1 MAVEVTRLVWQLVEA
16 AAYKANKIC
25 HLVSV
30 KKDSAIACVFYEQ
43 RRIKN
48 ALLKKLVLSNVKYLP
63 TKSFKTTLN
72 AEIQLVKHS
81 T

>member
-48 ALLKKLVLSNVKYLP
+48 APLKKTGALKMSNICQQNVSK
-63 TKSFKTTLN
+63 
-72 AEIQLVKHS
+72 QL
-81 T
+81 